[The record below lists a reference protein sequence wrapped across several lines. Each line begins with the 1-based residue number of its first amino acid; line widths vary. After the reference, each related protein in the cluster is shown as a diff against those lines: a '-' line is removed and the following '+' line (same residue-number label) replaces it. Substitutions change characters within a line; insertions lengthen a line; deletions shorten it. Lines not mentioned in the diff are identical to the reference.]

1 MRKRSSRVGAFLATV
16 AIAPLGINMV
26 GCAPEAPPAPP
37 PVQAPVYASI
47 EQCKT
52 AETNDALCD
61 QAFAGAR
68 AQHAANAPTF
78 SRQAEC
84 ERQFGAGNCETKQ
97 TRNADGSISDVII
110 PAMAGFMLANAM
122 SDMGGGYDR
131 RDRRDYG
138 PSYTPI
144 YYGTNG
150 GVYSGR
156 SQIATLP
163 RGSSVPMAR
172 VSTNGFANGQ
182 RATVPARPQTISVT
196 PSRTGGF
203 AAVGTTSRGGFG
215 ATASGRG
222 GGG

>member
-1 MRKRSSRVGAFLATV
+1 MQKRSSRVGAFLASV
-16 AIAPLGINMV
+16 AIAPLGLQLA
-26 GCAPEAPPAPP
+26 GCGPGDPPPAPQ
-37 PVQAPVYASI
+37 VQAPVYSSI

-52 AETNDALCD
+52 TEANDALCD

-68 AQHAANAPTF
+68 AAHASSAPNF
-78 SRQAEC
+78 NKKEQC
-84 ERQFGAGNCETKQ
+84 EQQFGAGNCETKQ
-97 TRNADGSISDVII
+97 TKNADGSFSDVFL
-110 PAMAGFMLANAM
+110 PAMAGFMLGNAL
-122 SDMGGGYDR
+122 SDMGGGYERD
-131 RDRRDYG
+131 RDRRYG

-172 VSTNGFANGQ
+172 VTTNGFNGQ
-182 RATVPARPQTISVT
+182 RATVPASRPQTISVT

-203 AAVGTTSRGGFG
+203 ASVGSTSRGGFG